1 LINAGTEIAYG
12 HEAKRASSM
21 VAESVSRRHEM
32 PVEQVAE
39 DDYQSFCEALS
50 STARGRAFL
59 QEFARR
65 NRQADTEIVLTALE
79 RLEAT
84 ARAHSPEADRIR
96 QDLKALLDTLRS
108 ARPQTENT
116 PTAIKAATLAA
127 LIDFTQA
134 RIEALV
140 LPAAAREGEALA
152 AVPAEEQPELPI
164 PHPTAAAPLMSL
176 VQEQIR
182 IEPVASAPQ
191 PLFPAQAKRKTA
203 TIIPIVEFD
212 YRAFQ
217 NGRPLTTRHAPE
229 ESWTTLTPPFIATPA
244 LMQPLPAVAT
254 PESSTLAA
262 EAKTETKS
270 EVTAETSA
278 AVETY
283 ELWLDPP
290 AVAMAEPEMATGA
303 VVQTT
308 LPEAAAIVEAT
319 PETVAP
325 QTASQATMPELA
337 IAETEVAVTEVA
349 VTDVITDVAIAE
361 PAATV
366 MVSVDLASAEAASAP
381 EAAEATR
388 STIDTVMGR
397 IEQAAA
403 PAPAIRGHAEADPLA
418 PLMALSDE
426 ERIAL
431 FT

>member
-1 LINAGTEIAYG
+1 
-12 HEAKRASSM
+12 
-21 VAESVSRRHEM
+21 M
-32 PVEQVAE
+32 PAEQVAE

-59 QEFARR
+59 EEFARR

-140 LPAAAREGEALA
+140 LPASARESETLA
-152 AVPAEEQPELPI
+152 VVPAQEQPELPI
-164 PHPTAAAPLMSL
+164 PHPAASAAPVMAL
-176 VQEQIR
+176 VQEQVR
-182 IEPVASAPQ
+182 IEPIVTAPQ
-191 PLFPAQAKRKTA
+191 PFIAAQAKRKTA

-212 YRAFQ
+212 YRSNP
-217 NGRPLTTRHAPE
+217 NGRPVPTRYAPE
-229 ESWTTLTPPFIATPA
+229 ESWTTLAPPAVAAPPVA
-244 LMQPLPAVAT
+244 QPLPDVAASET
-254 PESSTLAA
+254 PSPLA
-262 EAKTETKS
+262 EAALETK
-270 EVTAETSA
+270 ADI
-278 AVETY
+278 ETY

-290 AVAMAEPEMATGA
+290 AVTAAMSATGPDMQTGA
-303 VVQTT
+303 VMETA
-308 LPEAAAIVEAT
+308 LPEAAAFVEAT
-319 PETVAP
+319 ADSFARQPALPEMSVSETVVTATVIAETVAV
-325 QTASQATMPELA
+325 ELA
-337 IAETEVAVTEVA
+337 T
-349 VTDVITDVAIAE
+349 
-361 PAATV
+361 
-366 MVSVDLASAEAASAP
+366 AEAAAP
-381 EAAEATR
+381 TASTEITM

-397 IEQAAA
+397 IEQAAT
-403 PAPAIRGHAEADPLA
+403 PAPAVRGHAEADPLA
-418 PLMALSDE
+418 PLMALSEE

>member
-1 LINAGTEIAYG
+1 MIG
-12 HEAKRASSM
+12 
-21 VAESVSRRHEM
+21 ESVSRRHEM
-32 PVEQVAE
+32 PAEQVAE

-59 QEFARR
+59 EEFARR
-65 NRQADTEIVLTALE
+65 NRQADTQVVLTALE

-84 ARAHSPEADRIR
+84 ARAQSPEADRIR

-140 LPAAAREGEALA
+140 LPAAARENETLS
-152 AVPAEEQPELPI
+152 AVPVDEQPELPI
-164 PHPTAAAPLMSL
+164 PHPTAATPLMAL

-191 PLFPAQAKRKTA
+191 PYFPAQAKRKTA

-212 YRAFQ
+212 YRAYQ
-217 NGRPLTTRHAPE
+217 NGRSLPARYTPE
-229 ESWTTLTPPFIATPA
+229 ESWTTLTPPAIATPPA
-244 LMQPLPAVAT
+244 AQPLPDVAA
-254 PESSTLAA
+254 PEMPAPASEAKI
-262 EAKTETKS
+262 EAKTETTS
-270 EVTAETSA
+270 ETKAD
-278 AVETY
+278 VETY

-290 AVAMAEPEMATGA
+290 AVAMAEPEMTAGA
-303 VVQTT
+303 PVQTT
-308 LPEAAAIVEAT
+308 LPEATAIVEAT

-337 IAETEVAVTEVA
+337 IAERVVAELAVTEVV
-349 VTDVITDVAIAE
+349 VTDVITDIATAE
-361 PAATV
+361 TAMA
-366 MVSVDLASAEAASAP
+366 ASAEAASP
-381 EAAEATR
+381 AATAETTM
-388 STIDTVMGR
+388 STFDTVMGQ